1 MSLTVGSGPFGRRPA
16 GAFNFELPRRKGL
29 IYFEESPRRIRA
41 RLGGETVVDSR
52 HPKLLHE
59 HGHLPVF
66 YFPEDEVR
74 MDLLEP
80 TDHSSRCPWKMNDR
94 KIRIMPLVP
103 VLKAGLRN
111 NRMSSM
117 GSPTRSSQLANR
129 ARTTTPTEKA
139 MSVEGLRQPT

>member
-1 MSLTVGSGPFGRRPA
+1 MSRPTVTPPMPMETTLLAPKRALSLGVIGDTATMIGAIGKRRRAALSGVY
-16 GAFNFELPRRKGL
+16 L
-29 IYFEESPRRIRA
+29 RIN
-41 RLGGETVVDSR
+41 
-52 HPKLLHE
+52 
-59 HGHLPVF
+59 
-66 YFPEDEVR
+66 
-74 MDLLEP
+74 
-80 TDHSSRCPWKMNDR
+80 WKYCVMRNITPNMDR

>member
-1 MSLTVGSGPFGRRPA
+1 MPMETTLLAPKRALSLGVIGDTATMIGAIGKRRRAALSGVY
-16 GAFNFELPRRKGL
+16 L
-29 IYFEESPRRIRA
+29 RIN
-41 RLGGETVVDSR
+41 
-52 HPKLLHE
+52 
-59 HGHLPVF
+59 
-66 YFPEDEVR
+66 
-74 MDLLEP
+74 
-80 TDHSSRCPWKMNDR
+80 WKYCVMRNITPNMDR